1 MPVEVRRLMEEAT
14 VALDG
19 ASSRRMHSDTITLIS
34 RLPRGRLDTR
44 AIGSVSDSWPDGGVL
59 RREAEDDFEQSH
71 LVCLGGTSS
80 WHASA
85 SDRPGQGTHVH
96 KTANVFEQCSDDVG
110 PRQPQQRNAP
120 LIKLRYTAEPRD
132 DVTQAPR
139 LDAQSLAE
147 NFELTAH
154 FGLPDIERRISC
166 APRPRSSIMRRDSTD
181 PCPGAPPSSRQDCFG
196 AAAGHRRRHMAD
208 EAVKS

>member
-1 MPVEVRRLMEEAT
+1 MYTCMLGRRMNVVAEGGDNKEGGRVPGSIKAVLRIRFSFLTGWLYRMPVEVRRLMEEAT

-96 KTANVFEQCSDDVG
+96 VG
-110 PRQPQQRNAP
+110 GGLTPSGEARHGPSRRLPMSLSNARTTWDHGNHNSAMP
-120 LIKLRYTAEPRD
+120 LSSNCVTLRSLEMMLHKLH
-132 DVTQAPR
+132 V
-139 LDAQSLAE
+139 LMHSHL
-147 NFELTAH
+147 
-154 FGLPDIERRISC
+154 RRISN
-166 APRPRSSIMRRDSTD
+166 
-181 PCPGAPPSSRQDCFG
+181 
-196 AAAGHRRRHMAD
+196 
-208 EAVKS
+208 